1 MFVRVCDQFLFMSH
15 RVCEHVLALCQ
26 HITLTRR
33 LPQILGTKA
42 KVFRC
47 HCFSHLSKWGT
58 LRPLTT
64 CLPSSGRS
72 ALKPL
77 KRLVMMH
84 ALAALLLKVPDVQM
98 VRLKHQICSWVRAP
112 SASRRTRTASTEM
125 QSVTVSQ

>member
-1 MFVRVCDQFLFMSH
+1 MFVRVCDHVLFMSH

-47 HCFSHLSKWGT
+47 HCFSHLSKWRT
-58 LRPLTT
+58 LRSLTT
-64 CLPSSGRS
+64 CFHHSGRS

-84 ALAALLLKVPDVQM
+84 TLLLKVPDVQM
-98 VRLKHQICSWVRAP
+98 VRLKHQICSWVLAP
-112 SASRRTRTASTEM
+112 SASRRTRTAGTEM